1 MARASYLRPPA
12 TVERPGRRTPPPPPV
27 SSRRPRRGRVVLGGL
42 VLLVLVLGG
51 AALFLLTTGNASL
64 STDSTALA
72 RVDMPFQGGT
82 IESVIVTT
90 GPHARRV
97 PIYLK
102 GDQIWPRGLLRAN
115 QKVTIDVVVKRP
127 GWSAWLN
134 GKTQKL
140 HMTMVTPVASLKQHY
155 LTLKAGEPVTL
166 KFKAPVLTFSYGE
179 PGNLVRRVLHNPLSV
194 IKLKRLAP
202 AGTALVAAAPRAWE
216 TSKPAVI
223 SWFPAGSSTASA
235 VSSPA
240 PGTSILPTSKITLTF
255 SKTVEEALG
264 SHRPP
269 VEPTTSGTWHTINSH
284 TIQFQPTGYGYGL
297 GAHVSIGLPSSVRLI
312 GGQSGTSSVSAS
324 YTVPGGSPLRLQQL
338 LAQLAYLPL
347 NFHTKHAVGS
357 DAQAQLNAAAKPPKG
372 TFHWRWSN
380 VPSGLRNEW
389 KPGANG
395 PMTQGALMAFE
406 NDHGLTLTTAGE
418 AVAPSVWQAL
428 FTAAAEGKSSKFGY
442 TYVNVNKEAS
452 PETLTLWHSGKT
464 VMTAPVNTGIPGA
477 PTASGTFPVFEHVPV
492 TTMSGTNPDGSTY
505 SDPGIQWV
513 SYFNGGDALHAFS
526 RAQYGFPQSLGCVE
540 MDTSDAGHVYP
551 YTPIGTL
558 VNVE

>member
-1 MARASYLRPPA
+1 
-12 TVERPGRRTPPPPPV
+12 
-27 SSRRPRRGRVVLGGL
+27 VLGGL
-42 VLLVLVLGG
+42 LLLVLILGG
-51 AALFLLTTGNASL
+51 AAVFLLTTGSASL
-64 STDSTALA
+64 STDSAALA
-72 RVDMPFQGGT
+72 RIDMPFQGGKIT
-82 IESVIVTT
+82 GVVVTT

-97 PIYLK
+97 PVYLQ
-102 GDQIWPRGLLRAN
+102 GDKIWPDKLLHAN
-115 QKVTIDVVVKRP
+115 QKVTIDVVVQRP
-127 GWSAWLN
+127 SWSAWLN

-155 LTLKAGEPVTL
+155 LTLKPGEPVTL
-166 KFKAPVLTFSYGE
+166 RFKAPVRTFSYGE
-179 PGNLVRRVLHNPLSV
+179 PGHLVRRELHSPLSV
-194 IKLKRLAP
+194 IKLKRTAP
-202 AGTALVAAAPRAWE
+202 AGTAMVAAAPRAWE
-216 TSKPAVI
+216 ISKPAVI
-223 SWFPAGSSTASA
+223 SWFPAGSATATA

-255 SKTVEEALG
+255 SKTVTQALG

-269 VEPTTSGTWHTINSH
+269 VDPTTPGTWHTINSH
-284 TIQFQPTGYGYGL
+284 TIQFEPTGYGYGL

-312 GGQSGTSSVSAS
+312 GGQTGTSSVSAS
-324 YTVPGGSPLRLQQL
+324 YTVPGGSPMRLQQL
-338 LAQLAYLPL
+338 LAELGYLPL
-347 NFHTKHAVGS
+347 SFHAKHAVPAE
-357 DAQAQLNAAAKPPKG
+357 AQAQLNAAVKPPKG
-372 TFHWRWSN
+372 SFNWRWSN

-389 KPGANG
+389 KAGASG
-395 PMTQGALMAFE
+395 VMTKGAVMAFQS
-406 NDHGLTLTTAGE
+406 DHGLTTDGVAG
-418 AVAPSVWQAL
+418 PTVWKDL
-428 FTAAAEGKSSKFGY
+428 INAAAQGKSTKFGY

-540 MDTSDAGHVYP
+540 MDTSDAGRVYP

>member
-1 MARASYLRPPA
+1 MARTTYLRPPA
-12 TVERPGRRTPPPPPV
+12 TAQRPVRRTPPPPPA
-27 SSRRPRRGRVVLGGL
+27 SAGAPRRGRVVIGGL
-42 VLLVLVLGG
+42 LLLVLVIGG
-51 AALFLLTTGNASL
+51 AAIFLLTTGNASL
-64 STDSTALA
+64 STDSAALA
-72 RVDMPFQGGT
+72 RIDMPFQGGK

-102 GDQIWPRGLLRAN
+102 GDQIWPTKLLRAN

-140 HMTMVTPVASLKQHY
+140 HMTMITPVASLKQHY
-155 LTLKAGEPVTL
+155 LTLNAGQPVTL
-166 KFKAPVLTFSYGE
+166 KFKEPVQTFSYGE
-179 PGNLVRRVLHNPLSV
+179 PGNLVRRVLHSPLSV
-194 IKLKRLAP
+194 IKLKRTAP

-216 TSKPAVI
+216 TSKAAVI
-223 SWFPAGSSTASA
+223 SWFPAGSSTATA

-240 PGTSILPTSKITLTF
+240 PGTKILPTSKITLTF
-255 SKTVEEALG
+255 SRTVDQALG
-264 SHRPP
+264 NHRPP
-269 VEPTTSGTWHTINSH
+269 VEPTTPGTWHTINSH

-297 GAHVSIGLPSSVRLI
+297 GAHVSIGMPSSVRLI

-324 YTVPGGSPLRLQQL
+324 YTVPDGSPLRLQQL

-357 DAQAQLNAAAKPPKG
+357 SAEAQLNAAAKPPKG
-372 TFHWRWSN
+372 SFNWRWSN
-380 VPSGLRNEW
+380 VPSGLRSEW
-389 KPGANG
+389 KPGATG

-406 NDHGLTLTTAGE
+406 SDHGLTMTTTGE
-418 AVAPSVWQAL
+418 AVSPPVWKAL
-428 FTAAAEGKSSKFGY
+428 FAAAADGKVSKFGY

-477 PTASGTFPVFEHVPV
+477 PTASGTFPVFEHLPV